1 MKLMTKAEVMS
12 ISAYWQGR
20 AEETRTMAE
29 HCLNAEIRELIYK
42 ISDDYEVLALRLE
55 QLECP
60 LFGQFGT

>member
-1 MKLMTKAEVMS
+1 
-12 ISAYWQGR
+12 
-20 AEETRTMAE
+20 MAE